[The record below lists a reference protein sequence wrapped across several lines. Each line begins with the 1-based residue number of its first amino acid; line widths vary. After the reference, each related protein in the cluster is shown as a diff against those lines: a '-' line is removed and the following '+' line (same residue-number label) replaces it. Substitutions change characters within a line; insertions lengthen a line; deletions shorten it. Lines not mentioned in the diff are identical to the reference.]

1 MEKVIKEVF
10 ERYPQIGLPIMKG
23 AKETEVFRRAV
34 LSGVPVQK
42 PVEHFIG
49 DTRDTITTAVAPS
62 GEVEVLYLHYRAD
75 FENAIRY
82 TAD

>member
-1 MEKVIKEVF
+1 MVKVITEVF

-23 AKETEVFRRAV
+23 AKETEVFRRTV
-34 LSGVPVQK
+34 LSGVPAQK

-49 DTRDTITTAVAPS
+49 DTRATITTAVAPA
-62 GEVEVLYLHYRAD
+62 GEVAVLYLYHRAD

-82 TAD
+82 TTD